1 MNMPS
6 LASHKSGPIPLSHL
20 GSTVRLILLMGAQMI
35 QPALLIHVQ
44 DMIAQLLNCQK
55 MNWQRRDALS
65 PPLLLVTFG
74 SWKNWL

>member
-1 MNMPS
+1 MPS
-6 LASHKSGPIPLSHL
+6 LASHKSGPIPLSLL
-20 GSTVRLILLMGAQMI
+20 GSTIGLILLMGAQMI

-55 MNWQRRDALS
+55 MNWQGRDALS
-65 PPLLLVTFG
+65 PPLLLATFG